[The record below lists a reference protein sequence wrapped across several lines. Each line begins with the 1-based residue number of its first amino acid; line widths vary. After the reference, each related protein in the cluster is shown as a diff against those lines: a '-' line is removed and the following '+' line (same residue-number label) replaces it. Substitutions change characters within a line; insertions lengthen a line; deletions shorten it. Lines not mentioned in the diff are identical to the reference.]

1 MKLSFE
7 NLGALDRGEIEL
19 ADLTI
24 VCGEN
29 NTGKTYVTYALYC
42 LLKTWKRLIRL
53 NLAREFAEL
62 RRSGVVKIDAQE
74 KFVNEWPVISQS
86 VLERFHDAFPEML
99 ASKSDLFKST
109 KLDFLIKI
117 DDRWKSE
124 AFSRELRSGKD
135 KLLVTILKQKNSSIV
150 EIAAPKPDDG
160 AASSP
165 NLLGEFIKEALV
177 DMILSGSMPNVFMV
191 STERT
196 GATTFRNELNLAK
209 NRIIDLLTQAH
220 KDGGSDLTPGMVF
233 ETIYRRKDYA
243 MPVDDNVR
251 FTNALPS
258 VESEISPL
266 LKEESSLLNQFSEIV
281 GGHYSTNKDGVTYFQ
296 PNGTKV
302 KLGLGEASSAVRSL
316 LIVWYWLKYQA
327 TKGDLL
333 MIDEPELNL
342 HPNNQR
348 RMARFIAALV
358 NAGVKVFITTH
369 SDTIIREINTLIMLS
384 RNLSHFEQVRKEHGY
399 EKNEQLT
406 HDKVVL
412 YVTGEAKFVV
422 EGAKNKRTLKTLIKI
437 IPEEKLGIDVEAFDK
452 TILDMGKM
460 QDDLR
465 YGGE

>member
-42 LLKTWKRLIRL
+42 LLKTWKRLINL
-53 NLAREFAEL
+53 HLAREFEEL
-62 RRSGVVKIDAQE
+62 RQSGVVRIDAQE
-74 KFVNEWPVISQS
+74 KIVNKWSDISQS
-86 VLERFHDAFPEML
+86 VLVRFHNAFPEML

-117 DDRWKSE
+117 DDRWKNE
-124 AFSRELRSGKD
+124 IFSRELRSGKD
-135 KLLVTILKQKNSSIV
+135 KLLVTILKQENSSIV
-150 EIAAPKPDDG
+150 EIAAPKPDEG
-160 AASSP
+160 MNSP
-165 NLLGEFIKEALV
+165 INPLREFIEEALV

-209 NRIIDLLTQAH
+209 NRIIDLLTQTH
-220 KDGGSDLTPGMVF
+220 KDGGGDLTPGMVF

-258 VESEISPL
+258 AESELSPL
-266 LKEESSLLNQFSEIV
+266 LKEESSLLDQFTQIV

-296 PNGTKV
+296 PKGTKV

-327 TKGDLL
+327 IKGDLL

-342 HPNNQR
+342 HPENQR

-399 EKNEQLT
+399 GKNEQLT

-422 EGAKNKRTLKTLIKI
+422 ERAKNKRTLKTLLKI
-437 IPEEKLGIDVEAFDK
+437 TPDEKLGIDVESFDK
-452 TILDMGKM
+452 TISDMGRM

>member
-42 LLKTWKRLIRL
+42 LLKTWKRLI
-53 NLAREFAEL
+53 NLHLTREFVEL
-62 RRSGVVKIDAQE
+62 RQSGVVRIDAQE
-74 KFVNEWPVISQS
+74 KIVNEWPVISQS
-86 VLERFHDAFPEML
+86 VLERFHNAFPEML

-117 DDRWKSE
+117 DDRWKKE
-124 AFSRELRSGKD
+124 KFSRELRSGKD
-135 KLLVTILKQKNSSIV
+135 RLLVTILKQENSSIV
-150 EIAAPKPDDG
+150 EIAAPKPDEG
-160 AASSP
+160 MNSP
-165 NLLGEFIKEALV
+165 ISPLGEFIKEALV

-209 NRIIDLLTQAH
+209 NRIIDLLTQTH
-220 KDGGSDLTPGMVF
+220 KDGGGDLTPGMVF

-258 VESEISPL
+258 AESELSSL
-266 LKEESSLLNQFSEIV
+266 LKEEPSLLEQFTQIV
-281 GGHYSTNKDGVTYFQ
+281 GGHYSTNKDGATYFQ

-327 TKGDLL
+327 IKGDLL

-342 HPNNQR
+342 HPENQR

-399 EKNEQLT
+399 GKNEQLT

-422 EGAKNKRTLKTLIKI
+422 EGAKNKRTLKTLLKI
-437 IPEEKLGIDVEAFDK
+437 TPDEKLGIDVESFDK
-452 TILDMGKM
+452 TILDMGRM

>member
-7 NLGALDRGEIEL
+7 NLGALDKGELEL

-42 LLKTWKRLIRL
+42 LLKTWKRLIDL
-53 NLAREFAEL
+53 NLTREFAEL
-62 RRSGVVKIDAQE
+62 RRSGVVRIDAQE
-74 KFVNEWPVISQS
+74 KIVNEWPDISQS
-86 VLERFHDAFPEML
+86 VLKRFHNSFPEML

-117 DDRWKSE
+117 DDHWKNKI
-124 AFSRELRSGKD
+124 FSRELRSGKD
-135 KLLVTILKQKNSSIV
+135 KLLVTILKQENSSIV
-150 EIAAPKPDDG
+150 EIAAPKPDEG
-160 AASSP
+160 MNSP
-165 NLLGEFIKEALV
+165 ISPLGEFIKEALI

-209 NRIIDLLTQAH
+209 NRIIDLLTQTH
-220 KDGGSDLTPGMVF
+220 KDGGGDLTPGMVF

-258 VESEISPL
+258 AESEFSPL
-266 LKEESSLLNQFSEIV
+266 LKEEPSLLDQFSKIV

-296 PNGTKV
+296 PSGTKV
-302 KLGLGEASSAVRSL
+302 RLGLGEASSAVRSL

-327 TKGDLL
+327 IKGDLL

-342 HPNNQR
+342 HPANQR

-358 NAGVKVFITTH
+358 SAGVKVFITTH

-384 RNLSHFEQVRKEHGY
+384 RNLSHFEQVRKEHRY

-437 IPEEKLGIDVEAFDK
+437 TPDEKLGIDVESFDR
-452 TILDMGKM
+452 TILDMSKM